1 MTSDADDDMMD
12 DALENSMELRE
23 SASYPAQ
30 NIMDDN
36 NIIANNN
43 VGLVSNQSDITTDK
57 STPATNTNNV
67 NSSNITQTQQQINT
81 TTNTN
86 NTTAVNNKI
95 NTTSPAKLNSKFQ

>member
-43 VGLVSNQSDITTDK
+43 VGQVSNQSDITTDK

-67 NSSNITQTQQQINT
+67 NSSNISQKQQQIN
-81 TTNTN
+81 TNTN